1 MNDLVKN
8 DNNSL
13 SRIENYDMVPM
24 EGDTLVLAEAAQ
36 NIVRDVTNAINNVA
50 ATISEI
56 SRISAQ
62 VELETKRLD
71 HALDCLMV
79 KAQRDITM
87 YRDTLPLLEKNFTDM
102 QGRMDRLMDRAMD
115 MICEDVSDSSLA
127 RQEMAMKMIEMTNNS
142 INNLIAKLLPDYA

>member
-1 MNDLVKN
+1 MNDLIKN
-8 DNNSL
+8 NNNSL

-62 VELETKRLD
+62 VEMETKRLD

>member
-62 VELETKRLD
+62 VEMETKRLD
-71 HALDCLMV
+71 HALDCLRV

-127 RQEMAMKMIEMTNNS
+127 RQEMAMKMIEITNNS

>member
-62 VELETKRLD
+62 VEMETKRLD

>member
-8 DNNSL
+8 NNNSL

-36 NIVRDVTNAINNVA
+36 NIVKDVTNAINNVA

-62 VELETKRLD
+62 VEMETKRLD

>member
-62 VELETKRLD
+62 VEMETKRLD
-71 HALDCLMV
+71 HALDCLMA

>member
-1 MNDLVKN
+1 MNDLIKN
-8 DNNSL
+8 NNNSL

-62 VELETKRLD
+62 VEMETKRLD

-127 RQEMAMKMIEMTNNS
+127 RQEMAMKMIEITNNS

>member
-8 DNNSL
+8 NNNSL

-24 EGDTLVLAEAAQ
+24 EGYTLVLAEAAQ
-36 NIVRDVTNAINNVA
+36 NIVKDVTNAINNVA

-62 VELETKRLD
+62 VEMETKRLD

>member
-8 DNNSL
+8 NNNSL

-36 NIVRDVTNAINNVA
+36 NIVKDVTNAINNVA

-62 VELETKRLD
+62 VEMETKRLD

-102 QGRMDRLMDRAMD
+102 QGRIDRLMDRAMD
-115 MICEDVSDSSLA
+115 IICEDVSDSSLA
-127 RQEMAMKMIEMTNNS
+127 RQEMAMKMIEITNNS